1 MMDNILTISVHV
13 GRGVFQEVEGDE
25 LESGCTDSLVR
36 EARAE
41 GSTEPMNGPLDA
53 DFEKD
58 NNG

>member
-1 MMDNILTISVHV
+1 MYVDIGELFVAWATSLTS
-13 GRGVFQEVEGDE
+13 EEKAE
-25 LESGCTDSLVR
+25 ASGCTDSLVR

-53 DFEKD
+53 DFERG